1 MGWLPADDTWWWV
14 SGQMAMVVSP
24 MTMVVGQMVMVV
36 SPMTMVVGQMVMVVG
51 PMAMVVSQLAM
62 VGGHMAMVAGS
73 CQEWPGVVRMQLAS
87 SEWPAARGQQIG
99 EQMQGVVGNFS
110 CAPVVATVVVAIGT
124 WCGQQ
129 PNQ

>member
-1 MGWLPADDTWWWV
+1 
-14 SGQMAMVVSP
+14 
-24 MTMVVGQMVMVV
+24 MVVGQWPDGDGGEPDDDGGGPDGDGGEPDDDGGGPDGDGGGPDGDGGQSVGDGGGSHGDGGGQLPGVARCGQNA
-36 SPMTMVVGQMVMVVG
+36 VGQ
-51 PMAMVVSQLAM
+51 Q
-62 VGGHMAMVAGS
+62 
-73 CQEWPGVVRMQLAS
+73 
-87 SEWPAARGQQIG
+87 WPAARGQQIG

>member
-87 SEWPAARGQQIG
+87 SGQQRVASKSVSRCR
-99 EQMQGVVGNFS
+99 EWLATSVV
-110 CAPVVATVVVAIGT
+110 PL
-124 WCGQQ
+124 
-129 PNQ
+129 